1 MKKLLAIVAMGAVA
15 SLGAQSAFAYDWNV
29 SCYKQGPKREGG
41 PITNVLRNDPEQARL
56 AEKSD
61 NFGEINFLSL
71 GFGGWITLE
80 YTGGSGY
87 FGNGPGADF
96 TVFET
101 TWGDPTCTANVSE
114 EAFVEFSEDGVNW
127 LPAVK
132 VKNAC
137 HNGSFDISPL
147 MKAKYVRIT
156 DMTNPNPLIVG
167 DGNDAYD
174 VDGVET
180 YYDYDPQP
188 QPGLC
193 TYAQGVAS
201 QFVNVAGGFNGRG
214 IVAQRKN
221 FANANIN
228 EFGAAT
234 PPASRETPQVYN
246 FWSIGFSDPLSGI
259 VAHACFQLPYTVFD
273 LAGSDFRMFET
284 TWNNKPCP
292 NYNEKVMVQT
302 SPDGIAWSAPRVLCK
317 DGDFDI
323 AGDFAAVNFIKM
335 TDASSTSDFG
345 SGADSYDID
354 NIVIFQLP
362 PGDAQ
367 PNLCLNGP
375 AANPA
380 RRTIMPIESVI
391 SEGGIPE
398 EMFALDIV
406 GSNMVSDKVTF
417 SATIAEEGGYTYII
431 RNHTGQEVA
440 KAPFTGNLYDTPEMS
455 VPVSQLSSGV
465 YFLTLESA
473 TGKETVK
480 FIKK

>member
-1 MKKLLAIVAMGAVA
+1 MKKLLAIVAMGAMA
-15 SLGAQSAFAYDWNV
+15 SLGAQSVFAYDWNV
-29 SCYKQGPKREGG
+29 SCLKQGPKREGG
-41 PITNVLRNDPEQARL
+41 PITNLLRCDPTQARV

-61 NFGEINFLSL
+61 NVGEINFVSL
-71 GFGGWITLE
+71 GFGGWITME
-80 YTGGSGY
+80 YTGGTGY

-96 TVFET
+96 TVYET
-101 TWGDPTCTANVSE
+101 TWGDPTCNANVSE

-127 LPAVK
+127 LPGAK

-137 HNGSFDISPL
+137 HNGSYDISPL

-156 DMTNPNPLIVG
+156 DMTNPNPMITG

-174 VDGVET
+174 VDGIEA
-180 YYDYDPQP
+180 YYDYDDTPVV
-188 QPGLC
+188 GLC
-193 TYAQGVAS
+193 SYEQGIAS
-201 QFVNVAGGFNGRG
+201 QFVGAMGNFPGRG
-214 IVAQRKN
+214 IVPQRKN
-221 FANANIN
+221 FANANVN
-228 EFGAAT
+228 EFGVAT
-234 PPASRETPQVYN
+234 PPASRETPQAYN
-246 FWSIGFSDPLSGI
+246 FWSIGFGGY
-259 VAHACFQLPYTVFD
+259 ACIQMPYTVFD
-273 LAGSDFRMFET
+273 GPGADFRMFET

-292 NYNEKVMVQT
+292 NYNEKVWIQT
-302 SPDGIAWSAPRVLCK
+302 SPDAINWSAPRILCK

-323 AGDFAAVNFIKM
+323 AGDFVAVNFVKF

-345 SGADSYDID
+345 AGADAYDID
-354 NIVIFQLP
+354 NIAIYQIP
-362 PGDAQ
+362 PGEAQ

-375 AANPA
+375 SANPA
-380 RRTIMPIESVI
+380 RKTFAPMDVV

-406 GSNMVSDKVTF
+406 GSNMVSDKITF
-417 SATIAEEGGYTYII
+417 SATIAELGGYTYTI

-440 KAPFTGNLYDTPEMS
+440 KAAFEGNLYDAPEVS
-455 VPVSQLSSGV
+455 VPVSQMAAGV

>member
-1 MKKLLAIVAMGAVA
+1 MKKLLAIVAMGAAA
-15 SLGAQSAFAYDWNV
+15 SLGAQSAFAFDWNV

-41 PITNVLRNDPEQARL
+41 PITNLLRCDPEQTRV

-61 NFGEINFLSL
+61 NYGEINFMSL
-71 GFGGWITLE
+71 GFGGWVTLE
-80 YTGGSGY
+80 YVGGSGY

-96 TVFET
+96 QVFET
-101 TWGDPTCTANVSE
+101 TWGDPSCTPNVSE
-114 EAFVEFSEDGVNW
+114 EAFVEFSEDGINW

-156 DMTNPNPLIVG
+156 DMTNPNPMIVG

-174 VDGVET
+174 VDGIET

-193 TYAQGVAS
+193 SYEQGVAS
-201 QFVNVAGGFNGRG
+201 QHVGAMGNFPGRG
-214 IVAQRKN
+214 IVLQRKN

-228 EFGAAT
+228 EFGPAV

-246 FWSIGFSDPLSGI
+246 FWSIGFGGY
-259 VAHACFQLPYTVFD
+259 ACFQLPYTVFD
-273 LAGSDFRMFET
+273 APGDDFRMFET

-292 NYNEKVMVQT
+292 NYNEKVLIQT
-302 SPDGIAWSAPRVLCK
+302 SPDAIVWSAPRILCK

-323 AGDFAAVNFIKM
+323 AGDFAAVNFIKF
-335 TDASSTSDFG
+335 TDASSTLDFG

-354 NIVIFQLP
+354 NICIFQLP
-362 PGDAQ
+362 PGEGQ
-367 PNLCLNGP
+367 PNLCLVGP

-380 RRTIMPIESVI
+380 RRTFAPIESVI

-406 GSNMVSDKVTF
+406 GSNMVSDKITF
-417 SATIAEEGGYTYII
+417 SATIAEKGGYVYTI
-431 RNHTGQEVA
+431 RNHTGQEIM
-440 KAPFTGNLYDTPEMS
+440 KAPFEGNLYDSPEVS
-455 VPVSQLSSGV
+455 VSVNTLASGV